1 MKTLKVLAAAAA
13 LSVLSTPAA
22 FAMGGPSGFNTPAVN
37 TVADVE
43 RHAYDDQYVTLRG
56 ALVNYLG
63 HERYLFADSTGTI
76 EVELDDDYDWS
87 YVSKDMPIEL
97 VGKVDKDFLSTSI
110 DVKRITPL
118 NGTQAPAPANA
129 VQGFAPNGAVQPRQI
144 PSIMS

>member
-1 MKTLKVLAAAAA
+1 MKMLKALAVVAA
-13 LSVLSTPAA
+13 LSVTATPAA
-22 FAMGGPSGFNTPAVN
+22 FAMGGPTGFNTPAVN
-37 TVADVE
+37 TVADVD
-43 RHAYDDQYVTLRG
+43 RNAHDDQLVTLRG

-97 VGKVDKDFLSTSI
+97 VGKVDKDFLSTTL

-118 NGTQAPAPANA
+118 NGQAAPAPSNA
-129 VQGFAPNGAVQPRQI
+129 VKGFGPDGAVQPR
-144 PSIMS
+144 